1 MRDSG
6 YASIPAVLQYLK
18 MAETL
23 GIACEGPLRKAGIDP
38 ELLKHPNKR
47 VPGTQLEALL
57 AEIIPQSGDRCFGI
71 HTSQFIQ
78 PSSYSVLGYI
88 AMNCATVGEAL
99 GMVPVYEKIVGDMG
113 VTTVSVE
120 GNLTHV
126 RWHCNFDNAL
136 VRRHVIENVLGSW
149 TRFARWI
156 SGEERDPIGVCFE
169 HAEPAAMES
178 IAEYEAVFN
187 APVTF
192 NQPYSALIVN
202 EEMLSH
208 TLMQADPQLLV
219 TLRDHATQILQE
231 IDKDQPLSYQVK
243 NLLRLMMRESLPRK
257 EVIAE
262 KLGLTSR
269 TLQRKLNDEG
279 QGYQEILNE
288 LRLEM
293 AIHYLENTQLSIDD
307 IGARIGFAESRSFH
321 RSFKQWTGKTP
332 GSYREQ
338 SESS

>member
-6 YASIPAVLQYLK
+6 YASVPAVLQYLK

-23 GIACEGPLRKAGIDP
+23 GIECSSLLLKSGIDP
-38 ELLKHPNKR
+38 ELLKQPNKR
-47 VPGTQLEALL
+47 VPGYQLEALL

-71 HTSQFIQ
+71 HTSQFVQ

-88 AMNCATVGEAL
+88 AMNCSTVGEAL
-99 GMVPVYEKIVGDMG
+99 AMVPVYEKIVGDMG
-113 VTTVSVE
+113 VTTVCVVD
-120 GNLTHV
+120 GLTHI

-136 VRRHVIENVLGSW
+136 VRRHVIDNVLASW
-149 TRFARWI
+149 TRYTRWI
-156 SGEERDPIGVCFE
+156 SGENSSPIGVSFE
-169 HAEPAAMES
+169 HAEPANMES
-178 IAEYEAVFN
+178 ITEYDSVFG
-187 APVTF
+187 APLKF
-192 NQPYSALIVN
+192 NQPYSAIIAD

-208 TLMQADPQLLV
+208 PIVQADPQLLM
-219 TLRDHATQILQE
+219 TLRDHATLILQE
-231 IDKDQPLSYQVK
+231 IDKDQALSYQVK
-243 NLLRLMMRESLPRK
+243 NLLRLMMRQELPRK

-262 KLGLTSR
+262 QLGLTSR
-269 TLQRKLNDEG
+269 TLQRKLNEEG
-279 QGYQEILNE
+279 KGYQEILNE

-332 GSYREQ
+332 GSYRDKKG
-338 SESS
+338 ES